1 MKKTDVDYMLTMS
14 NLICKLEKGEDCSSE
29 CGAVQKMEES
39 KKEGIAGQLMDRIA
53 RCDGENAER
62 FVQALREVGSLD
74 ADYIEDFAAVMQG
87 KRGRESDAKELVEK
101 VVARTV
107 PYSKTMMEDIF
118 WQNLTMLAVNCGDND
133 LLEQYICCIEKLR
146 ESAEE

>member
-1 MKKTDVDYMLTMS
+1 
-14 NLICKLEKGEDCSSE
+14 
-29 CGAVQKMEES
+29 
-39 KKEGIAGQLMDRIA
+39 MDRIA

-87 KRGRESDAKELVEK
+87 KRGWESDAKELVEK

-107 PYSKTMMEDIF
+107 PYGKTMMEDIF